1 MEETS
6 ARSANSLIRRRR
18 VCSFS
23 GRLGCGGLR
32 LPLVTV
38 NRVGNN
44 RRLRLSDENKIAS
57 LGSEVA
63 APLCSTRVYRAVTAE
78 AIVTADVVLGQIR
91 TEALTLCGLGV
102 GGSSGEARDGDESND
117 SRMHFD
123 LDIE

>member
-1 MEETS
+1 MT
-6 ARSANSLIRRRR
+6 L
-18 VCSFS
+18 
-23 GRLGCGGLR
+23 
-32 LPLVTV
+32 

-44 RRLRLSDENKIAS
+44 NGRLRLGDENKIAS

-102 GGSSGEARDGDESND
+102 WGSSGEARDGDKSND
-117 SRMHFD
+117 GRMHFD
-123 LDIE
+123 LVLGVKVERRQLER